1 MNVYQQQA
9 LPSLCP
15 LPDRVATPVTVAL
28 VQMRW
33 LHDPELHRQQLE
45 EGVARAADAG
55 AEIIFLPEL
64 TLSRYPADRYP
75 NGRADAL
82 AEPLETGPT
91 VAFLRALATRYDL
104 HVHGSLFEATDAP
117 DGRGFNT
124 AVVVDSTG
132 TLVGK
137 TRKTHI
143 PLTAGYWEDHYFTP
157 GPADNAY
164 PIHRLDLDSG
174 VVPVGLPTCWDEWF
188 PEVARAYGLNGA
200 ALLCYPTAIGSEPDY
215 PDFDTAPLWQ
225 QTIVGHA
232 IANGLFMVVPNRW
245 GSEGLIQF
253 YGSSFIA
260 DPFGRI
266 LGRAPRDESC
276 VLVATLDLAQRQ
288 DWLTL
293 FPFFRTRRPDSY
305 GQLVAPVANGEIH
318 TASKSETVGGRDP
331 L

>member
-1 MNVYQQQA
+1 M
-9 LPSLCP
+9 LHSLCP
-15 LPDRVATPVTVAL
+15 SPDRVAKPVTVAL

-33 LHDPELHRQQLE
+33 LRDPLHHRQQLE

-55 AEIIFLPEL
+55 AEIVFLPEL
-64 TLSRYPADRYP
+64 TLSRYPADQHP
-75 NGRADAL
+75 QGRADAA
-82 AEPLETGPT
+82 AEQVATGPT
-91 VAFLRALATRYDL
+91 VTLLTELASRYDL
-104 HVHGSLFEATDAP
+104 HVHGSLFEATAAP

-124 AVVVDSTG
+124 AVMVDNTG
-132 TLVGK
+132 TLVAK

-143 PLTAGYWEDHYFTP
+143 PVTAGYWEDHYFAQ

-164 PIHRLDLDSG
+164 PVHRLELDSG
-174 VVPVGLPTCWDEWF
+174 VLPVGLPTCWDQWF
-188 PEVARAYGLNGA
+188 PEVARAYALGGA
-200 ALLCYPTAIGSEPDY
+200 ELLCYPTAIGSEPDY

-232 IANGLFMVVPNRW
+232 LANGLFMVVPNRW

-253 YGSSFIA
+253 YGSSFIV

-266 LGRAPRDESC
+266 VVRAPRDESC
-276 VLVATLDLAQRQ
+276 VLVATLDLAQRK

-305 GQLVAPVANGEIH
+305 GALVAPVADDNDGIP
-318 TASKSETVGGRDP
+318 TSSPSGQSGGQDS